1 MVASKSNLSNFMPV
15 LGLVLVLVIVS
26 MIVVNLLG
34 LNLSDNSGLPIL
46 NRLAIFEGM
55 KGKKKD
61 NQDKQDK
68 QDDIKA
74 SISSLM
80 ETQLDN

>member
-61 NQDKQDK
+61 NQDKQD
-68 QDDIKA
+68 DIKA
-74 SISSLM
+74 SVSNLM

>member
-26 MIVVNLLG
+26 MIFVNLLG

-55 KGKKKD
+55 KGKNKN
-61 NQDKQDK
+61 NQDKQH
-68 QDDIKA
+68 DIEA

>member
-55 KGKKKD
+55 KDKKK
-61 NQDKQDK
+61 DKQDK

-74 SISSLM
+74 SVSNLM

>member
-15 LGLVLVLVIVS
+15 LGLVFVLVIVG
-26 MIVVNLLG
+26 MIGVNLLG

-55 KGKKKD
+55 KDKK
-61 NQDKQDK
+61 NKQH
-68 QDDIKA
+68 DIEA

>member
-1 MVASKSNLSNFMPV
+1 MVASKSNISNFIPV

-26 MIVVNLLG
+26 MIVVNLLE

-55 KGKKKD
+55 KDKNQD
-61 NQDKQDK
+61 NQDKQD
-68 QDDIKA
+68 DIEA